1 MPIFIHAILGVR
13 YLFTSKDN
21 VVSSDGSRPSLGRYA
36 ENRFYR
42 WQRITSWILLL
53 AIFGHVVQ
61 MRFINYPDHVKY
73 LDKTYYLTTVSG
85 DSGLLPLSKK
95 LHFKLFDA
103 AEIEA
108 FLKVSA
114 AKYQSYISGFKN
126 LRVASSEQK
135 ELTNWYQTIEKFQ
148 LNSNER
154 LILTSSFG
162 TAVLMMVRDTFKS
175 PLMIFLYSI
184 FVIAACFHAF
194 NGMWTAFISWGISL
208 SKRSQNIF
216 RALFMFLMTLLT
228 FLGLAA
234 IWLTYYV
241 NLF

>member
-1 MPIFIHAILGVR
+1 M
-13 YLFTSKDN
+13 
-21 VVSSDGSRPSLGRYA
+21 
-36 ENRFYR
+36 
-42 WQRITSWILLL
+42 
-53 AIFGHVVQ
+53 
-61 MRFINYPDHVKY
+61 
-73 LDKTYYLTTVSG
+73 
-85 DSGLLPLSKK
+85 
-95 LHFKLFDA
+95 
-103 AEIEA
+103 
-108 FLKVSA
+108 
-114 AKYQSYISGFKN
+114 
-126 LRVASSEQK
+126 RVASSEQK